1 MPSDMMEEY
10 ALSLVLTSW
19 DTEEEWDQ
27 VFTEGNEK
35 TLVWEVFEHWSIHKV
50 EEYASDI
57 LGKLRQAYELALEA
71 EGEVNA

>member
-19 DTEEEWDQ
+19 DSEEEWGE

-35 TLVWEVFEHWSIHKV
+35 TLVWEVFEHWDIHKV
-50 EEYASDI
+50 EEYAFDI
-57 LGKLRQAYELALEA
+57 LGKLRQAYELALES
-71 EGEVNA
+71 EGEGN